1 LEVKSSKTWAGA
13 PFCSEIFF
21 VPKWSE
27 ENFDKMGIIG
37 HQKILEFLN
46 KSLKTNKI
54 SHAYL
59 FVGPEH
65 LGKKKVAI
73 EFAKALQ
80 CEKDSENGFQKRP
93 KIPSEDFGTRQA
105 SSLPSPSFV
114 NETGA
119 GTMPARRLERFESHI
134 SSSFTN
140 CNQCRSCQEI
150 DKNQHP
156 DVLLIEP
163 EIIEKKGAK
172 KEQEIS
178 IGKIREIQHQLS
190 LFPYRGPYKIVI
202 IDSAHKMT
210 KEAANALLKTLE
222 EPTKNTVL
230 ILISSAPQF
239 LLPTVISR
247 CLLIK
252 FLPVPKTVIR
262 NQLLAISS
270 QPPDLLDKIIR
281 LAGGRPGLVIDYLT
295 NPDLVK
301 KQNQILEDLFSLLKK
316 DLNFR
321 FQYAENLSKDI
332 NLAHQIL
339 GQWLIFFRDLMLYQ
353 IGCGDLAINLLFPE
367 RASKVNRPFDSAPM
381 APHSGNTFPLIRL
394 KNILKEI
401 IKTDQILNNSSF
413 NSRLALEV
421 LMLEL

>member
-1 LEVKSSKTWAGA
+1 
-13 PFCSEIFF
+13 
-21 VPKWSE
+21 
-27 ENFDKMGIIG
+27 MIIG

-65 LGKKKVAI
+65 LGKKKLAL

-80 CEKDSENGFQKRP
+80 CSNPQSP
-93 KIPSEDFGTRQA
+93 IPNPQF
-105 SSLPSPSFV
+105 P
-114 NETGA
+114 
-119 GTMPARRLERFESHI
+119 I
-134 SSSFTN
+134 
-140 CNQCRSCQEI
+140 CNQCQSCKEI
-150 DKNQHP
+150 NGNQHP

-178 IGKIREIQHQLS
+178 IDKVRQIQHQLS

-202 IDSAHKMT
+202 IDGAHKMT

-230 ILISSAPQF
+230 ILISSALQV

-252 FLPVPKTVIR
+252 FLPVPKTVI
-262 NQLLAISS
+262 SS
-270 QPPDLLDKIIR
+270 QLSVISNQPSDLSDKLIR

-295 NPDLVK
+295 NPDLLK

-321 FQYAENLSKDI
+321 FQYAEILSKDI
-332 NLAHQIL
+332 SLAHQIL
-339 GQWLIFFRDLMLYQ
+339 GQWLIFFRDLML
-353 IGCGDLAINLLFPE
+353 L
-367 RASKVNRPFDSAPM
+367 KVNCQNLTVSNSIEPSLWTL
-381 APHSGNTFPLIRL
+381 SQL
-394 KNILKEI
+394 KNVLKEI

-421 LMLEL
+421 LMLYV